1 VTGVTNTDD
10 VYEVSR
16 ELCTVEARLIETSRY
31 VRLMVTAP
39 PAASKP
45 TWTADLGGRGRT

>member
-1 VTGVTNTDD
+1 VTGVTNTDG
-10 VYEVSR
+10 VNEASR
-16 ELCTVEARLIETSRY
+16 ELCTVEARLMETSRY

-39 PAASKP
+39 PAASRP